1 MKKVQKIDVKKPL
14 IEIRKKVAA
23 YARVSMETDRLKHSL
38 SAQISYYSKLIQ
50 NNPEWE
56 FKGVYSDYGI
66 SGTSTSKR
74 PGFMEMMEECEKG
87 NIDIILTKSIK
98 RFARNTVDLLEVVR
112 HLKSKGIEVRFENE
126 NINSLSGDGELML
139 SILASFAQEESRS
152 ISENVKWGTVK
163 RFKQGIPNGRFN
175 VFGYVWEGDKLVI
188 VEEEAEIVR
197 RIYSEYLS
205 GKSRMQIEKM
215 FAKEGITTR
224 RGYRWVDSNIK
235 VILRNITY
243 TGNLLFQKE
252 YVVDP
257 ITKKR
262 KLNRGELPQYYVENT
277 HEAIIPKETYDK
289 VQVEMERRRLAGAIG
304 NPAIPT
310 TEMTGKIRCP
320 HCGKNFQSSVRNL
333 VNGKNKYWVCA
344 TRKTGHGNPCHTG
357 DINDRLI
364 KEIICEVLEIEEYAP
379 EIFTKEIDHIDVIKK
394 EKFIFYLTN
403 GRIVEKPY
411 RNIDR
416 KKYFTEEVRAKI
428 SEQRKNKHKYHRKN
442 SATPF
447 TGLIECDR
455 CGNSFNALK
464 TTLKTGEK
472 ITYLSC
478 RTKRSECPHNSIQEG
493 TLKKLL
499 CEVLELDEFDEKV
512 MDEKIQRIYIADNKV
527 RFKFKDGHEE
537 VKGYLEKKRG
547 TPWTKERHEKQI
559 LQIREYWKDE
569 NHRKEAS
576 KRMIKIRSEK
586 EWPTRK

>member
-14 IEIRKKVAA
+14 IETRKKVAA

-66 SGTSTSKR
+66 SGTSTAKR

-289 VQVEMERRRLAGAIG
+289 VQIEMERRRLAGAIG

-344 TRKTGHGNPCHTG
+344 TRKAGHGNPCHTG

-364 KEIICEVLEIEEYAP
+364 KEIICEVLEIEEYDSKL
-379 EIFTKEIDHIDVIKK
+379 FTKEIDHVDVIGK

-411 RNIDR
+411 RKIDR

-428 SEQRKNKHKYHRKN
+428 SEQRKNKHNYHRKN
-442 SATPF
+442 PATPF

-527 RFKFKDGHEE
+527 RFKFKDSHEE
-537 VKGYLEKKRG
+537 TKEYLEKKRG

-559 LQIREYWKDE
+559 LQMHEYWKNE
-569 NHRKEAS
+569 EHRKEAS
-576 KRMIKIRSEK
+576 ERMKKIRSEK
-586 EWPTRK
+586 KWSIRK

>member
-1 MKKVQKIDVKKPL
+1 
-14 IEIRKKVAA
+14 
-23 YARVSMETDRLKHSL
+23 
-38 SAQISYYSKLIQ
+38 
-50 NNPEWE
+50 
-56 FKGVYSDYGI
+56 
-66 SGTSTSKR
+66 
-74 PGFMEMMEECEKG
+74 
-87 NIDIILTKSIK
+87 
-98 RFARNTVDLLEVVR
+98 
-112 HLKSKGIEVRFENE
+112 
-126 NINSLSGDGELML
+126 
-139 SILASFAQEESRS
+139 
-152 ISENVKWGTVK
+152 
-163 RFKQGIPNGRFN
+163 
-175 VFGYVWEGDKLVI
+175 
-188 VEEEAEIVR
+188 
-197 RIYSEYLS
+197 
-205 GKSRMQIEKM
+205 MQIEKM

-289 VQVEMERRRLAGAIG
+289 VQVEMERRRLDGAIG

-344 TRKTGHGNPCHTG
+344 TRKAGHGNPCHTG

-364 KEIICEVLEIEEYAP
+364 KEIICEVLEIEEYDS
-379 EIFTKEIDHIDVIKK
+379 ELFTKVIDHIDVIEK
-394 EKFIFYLTN
+394 EKFIFHLTD
-403 GRIVEKPY
+403 GKLIEKPY
-411 RNIDR
+411 RKIDR

-442 SATPF
+442 PATPF

-455 CGNSFNALK
+455 CGNSFNSLK
-464 TTLKTGEK
+464 STLKTGEK

-527 RFKFKDGHEE
+527 RFKFKDGNEE
-537 VKGYLEKKRG
+537 VKEYLEKKRG
-547 TPWTKERHEKQI
+547 TPWTKERREKQI
-559 LQIREYWKDE
+559 LQMREYWKDE

-576 KRMIKIRSEK
+576 KKMIKIRSEK